1 MSDMK
6 KTVTC
11 KYCSAE
17 YPEELANCP
26 YCGNANFTV
35 RKNIYAENV
44 ADKKKTGIP
53 CLYWQKNNFKEILK
67 IAGITAAVIAV
78 IIAVIFTIISIDKN
92 NYSKQINEMRG
103 NIINEIQWKKPQ
115 SINE

>member
-26 YCGNANFTV
+26 YCGNANFYGQEKIYMQRMSQI
-35 RKNIYAENV
+35 RKRLASLAYI
-44 ADKKKTGIP
+44 DKKII
-53 CLYWQKNNFKEILK
+53 LKEILK

-78 IIAVIFTIISIDKN
+78 IFTIISINKN

-103 NIINEIQWKKPQ
+103 NIINEIQ
-115 SINE
+115 

>member
-26 YCGNANFTV
+26 YCGNANFYGQEKIYMQRMSQI
-35 RKNIYAENV
+35 RKRLASLAYI
-44 ADKKKTGIP
+44 DKKI
-53 CLYWQKNNFKEILK
+53 ILK
-67 IAGITAAVIAV
+67 EGMYLSVIAIPLGLV
-78 IIAVIFTIISIDKN
+78 AG
-92 NYSKQINEMRG
+92 NYCCRNSSYNSCDFYNYIN
-103 NIINEIQWKKPQ
+103 
-115 SINE
+115 

>member
-26 YCGNANFTV
+26 YCGNANFYGQEKI
-35 RKNIYAENV
+35 RKRLASLAYI
-44 ADKKKTGIP
+44 DKKII
-53 CLYWQKNNFKEILK
+53 LKEILK

-103 NIINEIQWKKPQ
+103 NIINEIQ
-115 SINE
+115 

>member
-26 YCGNANFTV
+26 YCGNANFYGQE
-35 RKNIYAENV
+35 KIY
-44 ADKKKTGIP
+44 
-53 CLYWQKNNFKEILK
+53 KEILK

-103 NIINEIQWKKPQ
+103 NIINEIQ
-115 SINE
+115 

>member
-17 YPEELANCP
+17 YPEELSNCP
-26 YCGNANFTV
+26 YCGNANFYGQEKIYMQRMSQI
-35 RKNIYAENV
+35 RKRLASLAYI
-44 ADKKKTGIP
+44 DKKII
-53 CLYWQKNNFKEILK
+53 LKEILK

-103 NIINEIQWKKPQ
+103 NIINEIQ
-115 SINE
+115 

>member
-26 YCGNANFTV
+26 YCGNANFYGQEKIYMQRMSQI
-35 RKNIYAENV
+35 RKRLASL
-44 ADKKKTGIP
+44 A
-53 CLYWQKNNFKEILK
+53 
-67 IAGITAAVIAV
+67 ITAAVIPAIFKISFK
-78 IIAVIFTIISIDKN
+78 IIFLSI
-92 NYSKQINEMRG
+92 
-103 NIINEIQWKKPQ
+103 
-115 SINE
+115 

>member
-26 YCGNANFTV
+26 YCGNANFYGQEKIYMQRMSQI
-35 RKNIYAENV
+35 RKRLASLAYI
-44 ADKKKTGIP
+44 DKKII
-53 CLYWQKNNFKEILK
+53 LKEILK
-67 IAGITAAVIAV
+67 
-78 IIAVIFTIISIDKN
+78 IFTIISIDKN

-103 NIINEIQWKKPQ
+103 NIINEIQ
-115 SINE
+115 

>member
-1 MSDMK
+1 LWQCQFLRS
-6 KTVTC
+6 
-11 KYCSAE
+11 
-17 YPEELANCP
+17 
-26 YCGNANFTV
+26 G
-35 RKNIYAENV
+35 KNIYAENV

-53 CLYWQKNNFKEILK
+53 YIDKKIILKEILK

-103 NIINEIQWKKPQ
+103 NIINEIQ
-115 SINE
+115 

>member
-26 YCGNANFTV
+26 YCGNANFYGQEKIYMQRMSQI
-35 RKNIYAENV
+35 RKRLASLAY
-44 ADKKKTGIP
+44 
-53 CLYWQKNNFKEILK
+53 
-67 IAGITAAVIAV
+67 
-78 IIAVIFTIISIDKN
+78 IDKRN
-92 NYSKQINEMRG
+92 LENCRNYCCRNSSYNSCDFYNYIN
-103 NIINEIQWKKPQ
+103 
-115 SINE
+115 

>member
-26 YCGNANFTV
+26 YCGNANFYGQEKIYMQRMSQI
-35 RKNIYAENV
+35 RKRLASLAY
-44 ADKKKTGIP
+44 
-53 CLYWQKNNFKEILK
+53 
-67 IAGITAAVIAV
+67 
-78 IIAVIFTIISIDKN
+78 IDKN

-103 NIINEIQWKKPQ
+103 NIINEIQ
-115 SINE
+115 

>member
-26 YCGNANFTV
+26 YCGNANFYGQEKIYMQRMSQI
-35 RKNIYAENV
+35 RKRLASLAY
-44 ADKKKTGIP
+44 
-53 CLYWQKNNFKEILK
+53 
-67 IAGITAAVIAV
+67 
-78 IIAVIFTIISIDKN
+78 IDKN

-103 NIINEIQWKKPQ
+103 NIINEIK
-115 SINE
+115 

>member
-26 YCGNANFTV
+26 YCGNANFYGQEKIYMQRMSQI
-35 RKNIYAENV
+35 RKRLASLAYI
-44 ADKKKTGIP
+44 D
-53 CLYWQKNNFKEILK
+53 KEILK

-103 NIINEIQWKKPQ
+103 NIINEIQ
-115 SINE
+115 

>member
-26 YCGNANFTV
+26 YCGNANFYGQE
-35 RKNIYAENV
+35 KIYMQRMSQIR
-44 ADKKKTGIP
+44 KKTGIP
-53 CLYWQKNNFKEILK
+53 CLYWQKIILKEILK

-78 IIAVIFTIISIDKN
+78 IIAVIFTIISIDK
-92 NYSKQINEMRG
+92 K
-103 NIINEIQWKKPQ
+103 
-115 SINE
+115 

>member
-1 MSDMK
+1 MK

-26 YCGNANFTV
+26 YLRSG
-35 RKNIYAENV
+35 KNIYAENV

-53 CLYWQKNNFKEILK
+53 CLY
-67 IAGITAAVIAV
+67 
-78 IIAVIFTIISIDKN
+78 
-92 NYSKQINEMRG
+92 
-103 NIINEIQWKKPQ
+103 
-115 SINE
+115 

>member
-26 YCGNANFTV
+26 YCGNANFYGQEKIYMQRMSQI
-35 RKNIYAENV
+35 RKRLASLAYI
-44 ADKKKTGIP
+44 DKKIISFQ
-53 CLYWQKNNFKEILK
+53 LNLK
-67 IAGITAAVIAV
+67 ADVQAV

-103 NIINEIQWKKPQ
+103 NIINEIQ
-115 SINE
+115 

>member
-26 YCGNANFTV
+26 YCGNANFYGQEKIYMQRMSQI
-35 RKNIYAENV
+35 RKRLASLAYI
-44 ADKKKTGIP
+44 DKKII
-53 CLYWQKNNFKEILK
+53 LKEILK
-67 IAGITAAVIAV
+67 IAGV

-103 NIINEIQWKKPQ
+103 NIINEIQ
-115 SINE
+115 

>member
-17 YPEELANCP
+17 YPEGLANCP
-26 YCGNANFTV
+26 YCGNANFYGQEKIYMQRMSQI
-35 RKNIYAENV
+35 RKRLASLAYI
-44 ADKKKTGIP
+44 DKKII
-53 CLYWQKNNFKEILK
+53 LKEILK

-103 NIINEIQWKKPQ
+103 NIINEIQ
-115 SINE
+115 